1 MSGRVCKVKS
11 LNKVRYV
18 CSGDAWGSKGAVK
31 LPFFWEAGDADGW
44 VYPLVKRPATTAL
57 TIYTA
62 LFTRVSPQYINMSHR
77 TPLKHSVEVGL
88 NK

>member
-31 LPFFWEAGDADGW
+31 LPFFGKLEMQTGGF
-44 VYPLVKRPATTAL
+44 YPLVKRPATTAL

-77 TPLKHSVEVGL
+77 TPLTHSVEVGL